1 MFFHRHQVDLT
12 FYDPKF
18 NGSSIDLSNI
28 PLPIQTNISGV
39 TITGF
44 APANLGS
51 LVVPPP
57 GESTVEP
64 ASDLPLTLPILPNAV
79 VSVSHNISTTNPEK
93 EAHLLS
99 EIPGVLGLNSPFT
112 EALQHGTSEKSSEVK
127 DED

>member
-1 MFFHRHQVDLT
+1 MNLFIFNRHQVDLT

-64 ASDLPLTLPILPNAV
+64 ASDLPLTIPILPNAV

-93 EAHLLS
+93 EAHLIS
-99 EIPGVLGLNSPFT
+99 EIPRVLGLNSQFST
-112 EALQHGTSEKSSEVK
+112 
-127 DED
+127 

>member
-1 MFFHRHQVDLT
+1 MDLT

-39 TITGF
+39 TITGL

-51 LVVPPP
+51 FVVPPP

-64 ASDLPLTLPILPNAV
+64 ASNLPLAVPVLPSAV
-79 VSVSHNISTTNPEK
+79 VNVSHNISTTNPQK
-93 EAHLLS
+93 GAHLIS
-99 EIPGVLGLNSPFT
+99 EIPSVLGLDSPFSPL
-112 EALQHGTSEKSSEVK
+112 AHAAVASQGDNDVGHA
-127 DED
+127 EDGKQ

>member
-1 MFFHRHQVDLT
+1 M
-12 FYDPKF
+12 
-18 NGSSIDLSNI
+18 
-28 PLPIQTNISGV
+28 
-39 TITGF
+39 
-44 APANLGS
+44 
-51 LVVPPP
+51 VPPP

-99 EIPGVLGLNSPFT
+99 EIPGVLGLNYPFT

-127 DED
+127 DAE